1 MSESPKIP
9 YYKLMEITPE
19 QAERWLAEANLDNR
33 SLGERSSDRIAHDI
47 KRNNF
52 RLTHQG
58 IAFDTNNVLVDGQHR
73 LQAIVSAKKPVT
85 MFVCFGLSPDCRMFI
100 DGGKQRSFSDVAS
113 FKFGEGVNPRV
124 ASTARTMMDP
134 FFEFNYSRYEQV
146 LFYEKHKTAIHAA
159 IDLFR
164 GGESI
169 LTMGAVIGVFG
180 RAHYTQQPEPLA
192 RFVDI
197 LKDPVT
203 ATVRPVERAAAMLR
217 EDLIRARSEG
227 GRNRRLIY
235 RRTEY
240 LLMCFLCK
248 NHKPSRKG
256 YADSEFF
263 PIPGESG
270 FKKQPKAA

>member
-1 MSESPKIP
+1 
-9 YYKLMEITPE
+9 MEITPE
-19 QAERWLAEANLDNR
+19 QAERWLEEANLKNR
-33 SLGERSSDRIAHDI
+33 TLGERSSDRIAHDI

-58 IAFDTNNVLVDGQHR
+58 IAFDTDNVLVDGQHR
-73 LQAIVSAKKPVT
+73 LRAIVNAKKPVT

-100 DGGKQRSFSDVAS
+100 DAGKQRSFSDVAS

-146 LFYEKHKTAIHAA
+146 LFYEKHKAAIHSA
-159 IDLFR
+159 IDMFR
-164 GGESI
+164 GAQSEV
-169 LTMGAVIGVFG
+169 TMGAVIGVFG
-180 RAHYTQQPEPLA
+180 RAIYTQQLEPLV

-203 ATVRPVERAAAMLR
+203 ANVRPIERAAVTLR
-217 EDLIRARSEG
+217 EDLIRMRSEG

-235 RRTEY
+235 RRVEY
-240 LLMCFLCK
+240 LLMCFLNK
-248 NHKPSRKG
+248 NHKPARKG
-256 YADSEFF
+256 IADSEFF

-270 FKKQPKAA
+270 FRKQPKAA

>member
-1 MSESPKIP
+1 
-9 YYKLMEITPE
+9 MEITPE
-19 QAERWLAEANLDNR
+19 QAARWLEEANLQNR
-33 SLGERSSDRIAHDI
+33 NLGERSADRICHDI
-47 KRNNF
+47 RRNNF

-58 IAFDTNNVLVDGQHR
+58 IAFDTNNMLVDGQHR
-73 LQAIVSAKKPVT
+73 LAGIVRAKKPVT

-100 DGGKQRSFSDVAS
+100 DGGKQRSFADVAS

-134 FFEFNYSRYEQV
+134 FFEYNYSRFEQV
-146 LFYEKHKTAIHAA
+146 LFYEKNQTAIHAA

-164 GGESI
+164 GAQSE

-180 RAHYTQQPEPLA
+180 RAYYTQPIDTLA

-197 LKDPVT
+197 LKDPVS

-227 GRNRRLIY
+227 GRNRRQIY

-240 LLMCFLCK
+240 LLDCFLNK
-248 NHKPSRKG
+248 NHKPSRKMH
-256 YADSEFF
+256 ANSELY
-263 PIPGESG
+263 PIPGEQG
-270 FKKQPKAA
+270 FKKPAKAA